1 MILLF
6 SVTSVLWALIWLCIA
21 VGVFYLVMYIL
32 GALGVVIPPKIR
44 MIIGLIFM
52 LLVIIWVIN
61 EFFGSGGG
69 GHMNITR

>member
-1 MILLF
+1 MVLLF
-6 SVTSVLWALIWLCIA
+6 SVSAILWSLVWLCVA
-21 VGVFYLVMYIL
+21 VAVFYLVIYVL
-32 GALGVVIPPKIR
+32 GQLGLVIPPKIR
-44 MIIGLIFM
+44 LIIGLIFM